1 MEQEVW
7 EDLGSSTSSSA
18 ELVSA
23 VCLFAYLWN
32 KAKSFAS
39 ALEYLTFV
47 DEKVYVTAKQIL

>member
-1 MEQEVW
+1 MW
-7 EDLGSSTSSSA
+7 EDLGTSTSSSA

-47 DEKVYVTAKQIL
+47 DEKVYITAKQIL